1 MGCEPFP
8 FISCEYIL
16 SAAGSQSLSR
26 EWRMSFAITALCKPC
41 FAPSRSQQLMH
52 PIPQILCNR
61 RRRNQRCRW
70 HLLAFASL
78 HSRHIILS
86 AAYSRIS
93 RSVSTNPGKCPPGH
107 AGWIRQV
114 RHVFRSWCHALP
126 HTQHALPHPDVVYV
140 AVIFPR
146 WRALASVVRRVAFP
160 PV

>member
-1 MGCEPFP
+1 MQAADTWDVSHFP

-16 SAAGSQSLSR
+16 SAARSQSLSR
-26 EWRMSFAITALCKPC
+26 EWRMPFAITALCKPC
-41 FAPSRSQQLMH
+41 FAPSRSQQLIH
-52 PIPQILCNR
+52 PIPQILCSR

-70 HLLAFASL
+70 HLLVFASL

-107 AGWIRQV
+107 ARWLCRV
-114 RHVFRSWCHALP
+114 RRACLSWCHALP
-126 HTQHALPHPDVVYV
+126 HSHVVYV
-140 AVIFPR
+140 AVIFQR
-146 WRALASVVRRVAFP
+146 WRALASGVRRIALL

>member
-1 MGCEPFP
+1 MGCESFP

-26 EWRMSFAITALCKPC
+26 EWRMPFAITALCKPC
-41 FAPSRSQQLMH
+41 FAPSRSQQLIH
-52 PIPQILCNR
+52 PIPQILCSR

-107 AGWIRQV
+107 ARWLRQV
-114 RHVFRSWCHALP
+114 RRVFRSWCHSLS
-126 HTQHALPHPDVVYV
+126 HPDVVYV

-146 WRALASVVRRVAFP
+146 WRALASVVRRIALP